1 MHNVFR
7 LFSDDLRRLFSNVV
21 SVIIT
26 VGLIVMPSIFA
37 WYNVIACWDVFENTG
52 NLKVAVANVDEGYES
67 DLVPLRVNVG
77 EQVVSELRANDQ
89 IDWTFTTEEDAID
102 GAKSGRYYAAVVI
115 PKTFSRDMLTFYQ
128 DDMQHAKII
137 YYANEK
143 KSAIAPKITDQGA
156 DSVSAQVNQVFVK
169 TMSDVALGL
178 ADSLVAYMEE
188 SDADGRIAEL
198 ADHMRDAADQMDRAA
213 AVMVLYSSLTASSQQ
228 LIADSAQLVDSART
242 QIGEVAETAQGASQ
256 AALGALDAVKQS
268 AEELSSALDAA
279 EQAFSGVSENIDRLF
294 DSVDSVSSQ
303 AVSGMRSQADALDAQ
318 AASFTAIVDSLNE
331 LKASAPDSL
340 IPAIDSAIASLEA
353 NAQLMSGMAAD
364 LRSAADKVESGN
376 ADISAERDHIHQL
389 AEQAQAGIA
398 AMRDDFEQNL
408 KPGLQSLADQAA
420 SFAESLGTGI
430 AALDGLSDGLSDSA
444 GTASSLL
451 GQAGGDIEAAA
462 GKITEIGE
470 SLRGLADGIDE
481 ALASG
486 DPEQLREILGSD
498 ISSLAAALSAP
509 VGIERTAL
517 YPVANFG
524 SAMAP
529 LYTSLALFI
538 GSLLILVAIKP
549 TVSDRVR
556 SKLDDP
562 KPRHLF
568 FGRFGV
574 MSVVSF
580 AQTTLMGLGNLL
592 FLQVQVV
599 HPLLFMLCFWL
610 AGQVFT
616 FLIYALVASFANL
629 GKAIAVLLLIVQ
641 VTGCNG
647 SYPLQ
652 ILPSFVQA
660 LSPYL
665 PATHVVGA
673 MRAAM
678 FGTYGYDFWMHMG
691 ALALFILP
699 ALALGLVLRK
709 PLEKFMGWYVEQ
721 VESSKLIG

>member
-678 FGTYGYDFWMHMG
+678 FGTYGCDFWMHMG

>member
-188 SDADGRIAEL
+188 SDADSRIAEL
-198 ADHMRDAADQMDRAA
+198 AGHMRDAADQMDRAA

-228 LIADSAQLVDSART
+228 LIADSARLVDSART

-294 DSVDSVSSQ
+294 DSVNSVSSQ

-340 IPAIDSAIASLEA
+340 IPAIDSTIASLEA

-408 KPGLQSLADQAA
+408 KPGLQSLADQTA
-420 SFAESLGTGI
+420 SFAASLGTGI

-451 GQAGGDIEAAA
+451 GQVGGDIEAAA

-538 GSLLILVAIKP
+538 GSLIILVVIKP

-574 MSVVSF
+574 MSVISF

-678 FGTYGYDFWMHMG
+678 FGTYGCDFWMHMG

>member
-1 MHNVFR
+1 MHNVFL
-7 LFSDDLRRLFSNVV
+7 LFRDDLRRLFSNVV

-26 VGLIVMPSIFA
+26 VGLVVMPSIFA
-37 WYNVIACWDVFENTG
+37 WYNVIACWDAFENTG
-52 NLKVAVANVDEGYES
+52 NLKVAVANVDKGYES
-67 DLVPLRVNVG
+67 DLVPLRVNIG

-89 IDWTFTTEEDAID
+89 IDWTFTSEEDAID

-115 PKTFSRDMLTFYQ
+115 PETFSRDMLTFYQ
-128 DDMQHAKII
+128 SDMQHAKII

-143 KSAIAPKITDQGA
+143 KSAIAPKITDRGA
-156 DSVSAQVNQVFVK
+156 DSVSAQVNQVFVE
-169 TMSDVALGL
+169 TMSDVALSL
-178 ADSLVAYMEE
+178 ADSLVTYMQE

-213 AVMVLYSSLTASSQQ
+213 QVMVLYSSLTASAQQ
-228 LIADSAQLVDSART
+228 LIADSADLVDSART
-242 QIGEVAETAQGASQ
+242 QIEGVAETAQGGAQ
-256 AALGALDAVKQS
+256 AAMGAIDAVKQAAS
-268 AEELSSALDAA
+268 ELSAALDAA
-279 EQAFSGVSENIDRLF
+279 EQAFSGVSGKIDELF
-294 DSVDSVSSQ
+294 GSVDSMSAQ
-303 AVSGMRSQADALDAQ
+303 TVSGMRSQADALDAQ
-318 AASFTAIVDSLNE
+318 ASSFRAIAEE
-331 LKASAPDSL
+331 LSTLKGSAPDSL
-340 IPAIDSAIASLEA
+340 DPAIDSAIASLEA
-353 NAQLMSGMAAD
+353 NAGLMENMAAD

-376 ADISAERDHIHQL
+376 ADISAERDHIHEL

-408 KPGLQSLADQAA
+408 KPGLQDLADQAA
-420 SFAESLGTGI
+420 TFAENLGAGI
-430 AALDGLSDGLSDSA
+430 SALDGLSVDLSDSA
-444 GTASSLL
+444 GSASALL
-451 GQAGGDIEAAA
+451 GQAGGDIRSAAD
-462 GKITEIGE
+462 KLTEIGQ
-470 SLRGLADGIDE
+470 SLRDVASGIDE

-486 DPEQLREILGSD
+486 DPEKLREILGSD
-498 ISSLAAALSAP
+498 ISSLAQALSAP
-509 VGIERTAL
+509 VGIERTAV

-529 LYTSLALFI
+529 LYTTLALFI

-549 TVSDRVR
+549 NVSDRVR
-556 SKLDDP
+556 SILDNP

-599 HPLLFMLCFWL
+599 NPLLFMLCFWL

-616 FLIYALVASFANL
+616 FMIYALVASFANL

-652 ILPSFVQA
+652 ILPGFVQA

-678 FGTYGYDFWMHMG
+678 FGTYGGDFWMHMG
-691 ALALFILP
+691 ALALFLLP

-709 PLEKFMGWYVEQ
+709 PLEKFMNWYVEQ

>member
-1 MHNVFR
+1 MRNIFLLFR
-7 LFSDDLRRLFSNVV
+7 DDLRRLFSNVV

-26 VGLIVMPSIFA
+26 VGLVVMPSIFA
-37 WYNVIACWDVFENTG
+37 WYNVIACWDAFENTG
-52 NLKVAVANVDEGYES
+52 NLKVAVANVDQGYES
-67 DLVPLRVNVG
+67 DLVPLRINVG

-115 PKTFSRDMLTFYQ
+115 PETFSRDMLTFYQ

-143 KSAIAPKITDQGA
+143 KSAIAPKITDRGA
-156 DSVSAQVNQVFVK
+156 DAVSTQVNQVFVQV
-169 TMSDVALGL
+169 MSDVALSL
-178 ADSLVAYMEE
+178 ADSLVTYMEE

-213 AVMVLYSSLTASSQQ
+213 EVMVLYSSLTSSSQQ
-228 LIADSAQLVDSART
+228 LIADSANLVDSART
-242 QIGEVAETAQGASQ
+242 QIEGVASTAQDGAQ
-256 AALGALDAVKQS
+256 AAMGALDAVKSS
-268 AEELSSALDAA
+268 AEELSAALDAA
-279 EQAFSGVSENIDRLF
+279 EQAFSGVSGKIDALF
-294 DSVDSVSSQ
+294 DSVDSASAQ
-303 AVSGMRSQADALDAQ
+303 AVSGMRTQADALDAQ
-318 AASFTAIVDSLNE
+318 AASFTAIADE
-331 LKASAPDSL
+331 LRALQESAPDSL
-340 IPAIDSAIASLEA
+340 APALDAAIASLDA
-353 NAQLMSGMAAD
+353 NARFMSGMATD
-364 LRSAADKVESGN
+364 LRSAADKIESGN
-376 ADISAERDHIHQL
+376 ADVSAERDHIHQL
-389 AEQAQAGIA
+389 AEDAQAGIA

-408 KPGLQSLADQAA
+408 KPGLQDLADQASVFA
-420 SFAESLGTGI
+420 SNLSSGI
-430 AALDGLSDGLSDSA
+430 AALDGLSGDLSTSA

-451 GQAGGDIEAAA
+451 GQAGADIESAA
-462 GKITEIGE
+462 GKLTEIGE

-486 DPEQLREILGSD
+486 NPDKLREILGSD
-498 ISSLAAALSAP
+498 ISSLASALSAP
-509 VGIERTAL
+509 VGIERTAV

-529 LYTSLALFI
+529 LYTTLALFI

-580 AQTTLMGLGNLL
+580 AQTTLMGLGNML

-599 HPLLFMLCFWL
+599 HPVLFMMCFWL

-616 FLIYALVASFANL
+616 FMIYALVASFANL

-652 ILPSFVQA
+652 ILPGFVQA

-665 PATHVVGA
+665 PASHVVGA

-678 FGTYGYDFWMHMG
+678 FGTYGCDFWMHMG
-691 ALALFILP
+691 ALALFLLP

-709 PLEKFMGWYVEQ
+709 PLEKFMHWYVEQ